1 MPEVIDWVF
10 AQKNTQFENTML
22 PAPSVRFDVNGDG
35 EVNLTDAL
43 VMLQSVVGSESKYSL
58 NTVLDVLQYI
68 AAK

>member
-1 MPEVIDWVF
+1 MST
-10 AQKNTQFENTML
+10 A
-22 PAPSVRFDVNGDG
+22 PARETPPDNGDG

-43 VMLQSVVGSESKYSL
+43 VMLQSVVGGANKYSL